1 MYYNSEGYASPTEYE
16 VLSRI
21 RREENKEKRMK
32 KYKPLVYI
40 CSPFSSGN
48 KEINICNARRYSK
61 IAVNQ
66 NCIPFATHLLFPQFM
81 NDDDLKERDTAFKM
95 NNIMLGKCDELWV
108 FGNKYT
114 IGMQREMKWAMRK
127 KIHIRFF
134 DENGKE
140 KS

>member
-48 KEINICNARRYSK
+48 KEINICNAHRYSK

-66 NCIPFATHLLFPQFM
+66 NCITFAPVKAIVS
-81 NDDDLKERDTAFKM
+81 D
-95 NNIMLGKCDELWV
+95 
-108 FGNKYT
+108 
-114 IGMQREMKWAMRK
+114 
-127 KIHIRFF
+127 
-134 DENGKE
+134 
-140 KS
+140 